1 MLADAGLD
9 ACRWVFP
16 DPSSSDE
23 GGLVA
28 VGADLEPAT
37 LLAAYSRGLFPMPL
51 KPGGR
56 IGWWSP
62 PERGVLEPDGL
73 IVHRSLRRACR
84 RFEVRVDTAFAEVV
98 DGCADPSPTPRL
110 DRRSNASRVRAPS
123 PCGPQPTASR
133 RGARAS
139 WSAGS
144 TAWPWGGLFAGES
157 MFYRVQGRFEG
168 GAGGPG
174 RRACTTDIS
183 RLIDVQWATPHLRSL
198 GVSAIPRQQLS
209 APPARAT
216 GVPAPGHVPM
226 RPLFGAGRAGPGA
239 TSDSRCRE
247 SDDPPTDLQP
257 APSPPACRPPEA
269 GVCHHRRRAPGWSR
283 CIR

>member
-1 MLADAGLD
+1 MPAEARLD

-62 PERGVLEPDGL
+62 PERGVLEPGGL

-84 RFEVRVDTAFAEVV
+84 RSEVRVNTAFAEVV
-98 DGCADPSPTPRL
+98 DGCADP
-110 DRRSNASRVRAPS
+110 DRPHGWIDAQMRAAYVRFH
-123 PCGPQPTASR
+123 
-133 RGARAS
+133 RAGFAHS
-139 WSAGS
+139 VETWRDGELVGGLYGVAV
-144 TAWPWGGLFAGES
+144 GGLFAGES
-157 MFYRVQGRFEG
+157 MFYRARDASKVALVALADGLLDG
-168 GAGGPG
+168 HP
-174 RRACTTDIS
+174 

-198 GVSAIPRQQLS
+198 GAGTVPRRQYLRRLPELLES
-209 APPARAT
+209 
-216 GVPAPGHVPM
+216 
-226 RPLFGAGRAGPGA
+226 PLPDMFRSGR
-239 TSDSRCRE
+239 
-247 SDDPPTDLQP
+247 
-257 APSPPACRPPEA
+257 
-269 GVCHHRRRAPGWSR
+269 
-283 CIR
+283 